1 VGTVLGIIFLV
12 TLPML
17 SGIGRQFLCSTAWA
31 KEQGF
36 APEHLNLFSLR
47 GNNLWKGLAVLLVL
61 LSLVFVQ
68 HEAITRYLGLSDSP
82 HQAQNQTVP
91 APQKRTQP
99 QPVFGPVVE
108 RTINRASTGT
118 NFLLSFKTGDLRT
131 PPPESASPAVA
142 LHTWAQ
148 REGLDAAVGVL
159 NGDNDVMTGFDLAV
173 LPAPAQCWEELMPAD
188 AAARLESQP
197 ASSFVILFHANGSS
211 PETCLFRTRDG
222 GIGILQLTGYA
233 SEPPGVKIRYKFV
246 DKVPAPAQT
255 ESNAV
260 ATGSWSPTLWPG
272 EKPDLGKILDEAEKL
287 TATAHFEEALQ
298 RYLWYHGHA
307 REFGGSASDYSLLS
321 HWVELGRRYP
331 TAKQALMKI
340 RDQAASEFQNG
351 GGYSELFQKVALIN
365 AQLQNDEAT
374 YALFKS
380 IQDQDP
386 SLARQCY
393 YYAESLLVKY
403 GDYVLCLNYLGDPQQ
418 KYDQARNNL
427 ERERGFYAGLGS
439 PPVRSARFP
448 TNGAAGSAPGAV
460 PAPID
465 TSAMMKRSSEDR
477 FVGRVCQLIEIL
489 VGAAHKADA
498 EKIRDQAVTVLDD
511 ARLRSA
517 VSDAEER
524 VRKVRASP
532 RSMAANNAARPTV
545 PLASVNT
552 NFAKP
557 SASVERWA
565 PSLGREE
572 KPNLERIRQEAN
584 DLMAKGNYEDALQ
597 RHLWYHNHALE
608 YDAGQTG
615 VRLSFWLSDWV
626 ELGRRYPKARQA
638 LLEVRALKTRELAEG
653 RGYSALFQ
661 DVASINSY
669 LQADDETYA
678 LFKTIKQR
686 DAALARQCYFYLG
699 DPQSRFASSRR
710 VWEMDK
716 QRYQQQQQFRQE
728 HPLPGGI
735 PAPPDR
741 MREADKRFVGRVSQL
756 IEILVGA
763 GHKADAE
770 TIRTQALALLDDP
783 RLQSAVSDAE
793 KKIGK

>member
-1 VGTVLGIIFLV
+1 
-12 TLPML
+12 ML

-61 LSLVFVQ
+61 LSLVLFQ
-68 HEAITRYLGLSDSP
+68 HEAITRYLGLTDSH

-108 RTINRASTGT
+108 RTINLRSTRT
-118 NFLLSFKTGDLRT
+118 NSLISFKTG
-131 PPPESASPAVA
+131 A
-142 LHTWAQ
+142 LHTPLPEDADSIQAIYQWSH
-148 REGLDAAVGVL
+148 REGVDAGVGIINTNVL
-159 NGDNDVMTGFDLAV
+159 SGFDMAALS
-173 LPAPAQCWEELMPAD
+173 APAQCWEELTPAE
-188 AAARLESQP
+188 AARRLDLEP
-197 ASSFVILFHANGSS
+197 LDSFKIMLQGNRAAV
-211 PETCLFRTRDG
+211 PETCAFKTRDG
-222 GIGILQLTGYA
+222 GIGIVQLTGYVPD
-233 SEPPGVKIRYKFV
+233 PPGLKIRYKFV
-246 DKVPAPAQT
+246 VSVPAATQSG
-255 ESNAV
+255 SNAIPT
-260 ATGSWSPTLWPG
+260 ASWSPMLWPG
-272 EKPDLGKILDEAEKL
+272 EKPDPRKVMDEANKL
-287 TATAHFEEALQ
+287 TSTGHYEEALQ
-298 RYLWYHGHA
+298 RYLWYDGHA
-307 REFGGSASDYSLLS
+307 REFDSSASLISVLFD
-321 HWVELGRRYP
+321 WVELGRRYP
-331 TAKQALMKI
+331 TAKQALIKI

-374 YALFKS
+374 YALFES
-380 IQDQDP
+380 IQDQDA

-393 YYAESLLVKY
+393 YYAESILVKY
-403 GDYVLCLNYLGDPQQ
+403 GDYLLCLNYLGDPQQ

-448 TNGAAGSAPGAV
+448 TNGPAGSAPGAV

-477 FVGRVCQLIEIL
+477 FVGQVCQLIEIL

-532 RSMAANNAARPTV
+532 RPMAADNAARPTV

-565 PSLGREE
+565 PSLGRGE
-572 KPNLERIRQEAN
+572 KPNLDKLRQEAN
-584 DLMAKGNYEDALQ
+584 DFTAKGNYEDALQ

-608 YDAGQTG
+608 YDAAERG
-615 VRLSFWLSDWV
+615 VRLSFWLSSWV

-653 RGYSALFQ
+653 RGYSDLFQ

-699 DPQSRFASSRR
+699 DSQSKFASSRR
-710 VWEMDK
+710 MWEMDK